1 MTKKRKELVL
11 TGVRSLSESASVA
24 DAAAS
29 TRSSHLLPMKASLA
43 PGGSAEK
50 AFLPSRLILLE
61 KSFDVFFS
69 CFGFLLFSVMEAF
82 RGLTGLF
89 LLTDSFLCNGGRVE
103 ERPGGECPIMDGS
116 SSRGLGEWKG
126 GIDC

>member
-1 MTKKRKELVL
+1 MGLA
-11 TGVRSLSESASVA
+11 GVRSLSESASVA

-29 TRSSHLLPMKASLA
+29 TRSSHLLPINASLA

-61 KSFDVFFS
+61 KLEKSLEVFFS
-69 CFGFLLFSVMEAF
+69 CFGFLLFSVMEDF
-82 RGLTGLF
+82 RGLAGLF
-89 LLTDSFLCNGGRVE
+89 LLIDSFLCSGGKVE
-103 ERPGGECPIMDGS
+103 ERPGGECAIIDGS